1 MTRAVLVLEDGQVFT
16 GRSYG
21 ADGSAFGEAVF
32 STGMTGYQE
41 TITDPLIADRCC
53 SNCTPHRKYGL
64 EHRRQ

>member
-32 STGMTGYQE
+32 STGMTGSGLE
-41 TITDPLIADRCC
+41 VVLIAGYPP
-53 SNCTPHRKYGL
+53 S
-64 EHRRQ
+64 